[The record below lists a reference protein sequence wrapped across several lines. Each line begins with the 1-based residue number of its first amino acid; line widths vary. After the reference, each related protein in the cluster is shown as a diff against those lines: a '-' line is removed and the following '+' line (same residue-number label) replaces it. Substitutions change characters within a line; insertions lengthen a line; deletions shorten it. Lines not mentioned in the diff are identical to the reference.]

1 MSLHRDRLELSD
13 GERIR
18 RYAVPGWMIAECTA
32 ARERGDW
39 RAACEAALI
48 DVTFDDA
55 GPVAGLLAGFAPDLL
70 RWHLPRAMG
79 GAVHL
84 AGWRSYL
91 LAGDGPVRPDT
102 MVLMVR
108 TLETGNGAN
117 RLTLDAVRAGD
128 IEGRP
133 ICPLPPYLW
142 DARRAAELPHTGAA
156 GPADSDAA
164 LAAAWTAAGWELDE
178 DGFRSWRRWHLS
190 LLRSLDPVLA
200 ARELRRVSAQF
211 GRWTWVLQDRW
222 GVSELCLLASG
233 DRIRVTV
240 PASRPAE
247 TNGAE
252 LRLLPDV
259 LRPPIDRELIGE
271 GRLDPA
277 DLHPLVRDVLA
288 PGVTGNPDPSLVP
301 AGLLDER
308 VFRVRC
314 RGVWHWVSVRAGRL
328 ELPEH
333 SADERQRELSL
344 QAFGGE
350 IGGCFKADLGWHG
363 RARWLP
369 RALREHR
376 RDLWLRLESGGPR
389 VVTALLDA
397 GLDPRLCDGGG
408 RTLVHLLGAFGDPA
422 VLPRLLAAGLDVDA
436 RDREGITPLFE
447 ALTRRW
453 PVELITALVDAGADP
468 RLPVQGVSPLKYI
481 KTLRQRDMT
490 PGLTA
495 ALAYLRRKS

>member
-48 DVTFDDA
+48 DVAFDDA
-55 GPVAGLLAGFAPDLL
+55 GPVAELLAGFAPDLL

-79 GAVHL
+79 GTVHL
-84 AGWRSYL
+84 AGWRTYL
-91 LAGDGPVRPDT
+91 LAGDGPVEPDT
-102 MVLMVR
+102 MVLVVR
-108 TLETGNGAN
+108 TPDIENGAN

-128 IEGRP
+128 VEGRL

-142 DARRAAELPHTGAA
+142 DVRRAAELPLTGVA
-156 GPADSDAA
+156 GLADSDVV
-164 LAAAWTAAGWELDE
+164 AAWTAAGWELD
-178 DGFRSWRRWHLS
+178 DGRRRWHLS
-190 LLRSLDPVLA
+190 LLGSMDPVLA

-211 GRWTWVLQDRW
+211 GRASWGLLGRW
-222 GVSELCLLASG
+222 NSSELHLLASG
-233 DRIRVTV
+233 DRIRVIV
-240 PASRPAE
+240 PASRPEE
-247 TNGAE
+247 TGRAE
-252 LRLLPDV
+252 LRLLADV
-259 LRPPIDRELIGE
+259 LRPPIDRALIE
-271 GRLDPA
+271 TGRLDPA

-288 PGVTGNPDPSLVP
+288 PGVTGDPDPSLVP

-314 RGVWHWVSVRAGRL
+314 RGVWHWVSVRGGRL
-328 ELPEH
+328 ALPEH
-333 SADERQRELSL
+333 SDDEWQRELSL
-344 QAFGGE
+344 RAFGGE
-350 IGGCFKADLGWHG
+350 IGGCFKADLGWRG
-363 RARWLP
+363 LARWLP
-369 RALREHR
+369 KALREHR
-376 RDLWLRLESGGPR
+376 RDLWLRLESGGSR

-397 GLDPRLCDGGG
+397 GLEPRLCDGGG

-453 PVELITALVDAGADP
+453 PIELIIALVDAGADP
-468 RLPVQGVSPLKYI
+468 RLPVQGVSPLRYL
-481 KTLRQRDMT
+481 KTIRARDMT
-490 PGLTA
+490 PDLTA
-495 ALAYLRRKS
+495 ALGYLKEKKA